1 VTAPPPAPGGV
12 AGGPRDGAPIAGG
25 TVGLGVAVA
34 VPEPFAAELGAW
46 RERFGD
52 PLAHAVPA
60 HVTLVP
66 PTSVPEP
73 DVAAVEAH
81 LTRVAAAARPYRIHL
96 RGTGTFRPV
105 SPVVFV
111 PLVEGISGCEAV
123 ERVVRCGPL
132 AVPVHFPYH
141 PHVTVAHH
149 VPDAVLDDAF
159 ELLSDYDARFP
170 VASFTLYEHGV
181 DGIWRP
187 RREFGFGC

>member
-1 VTAPPPAPGGV
+1 VTAPEAVRTIGV
-12 AGGPRDGAPIAGG
+12 S
-25 TVGLGVAVA
+25 VA
-34 VPEPFAAELGAW
+34 VPEPFAAELEAW

-66 PTSVPEP
+66 PVEIPVRAMPE
-73 DVAAVEAH
+73 VVAH
-81 LTRVAAAARPYRIHL
+81 LTSCAASAAPFVIRL

-111 PLVEGISGCEAV
+111 PLVEGISGCESL
-123 ERVVRCGPL
+123 ERRVRSGPL
-132 AVPVHFPYH
+132 GTPARFPYH

-149 VPDAVLDDAF
+149 VADPVLDDAF
-159 ELLSDYDARFP
+159 DLLAGYEARFE
-170 VASFTLYEHGV
+170 VDRFVLYEHGD

-187 RREFGFGC
+187 TRDFPFGG